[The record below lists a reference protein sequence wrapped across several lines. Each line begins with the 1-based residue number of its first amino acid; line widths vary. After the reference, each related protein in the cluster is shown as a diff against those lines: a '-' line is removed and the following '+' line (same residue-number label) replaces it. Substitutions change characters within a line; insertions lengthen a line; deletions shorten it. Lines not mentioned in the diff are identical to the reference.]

1 MQTGK
6 SAAETIKETG
16 SNVMASAKA
25 GMEKTKAT
33 VQEKVERMT
42 TSDPLEKELATERK
56 EGRINQAELE
66 KQEARHRHAAERVYV
81 RGGATGGVFGHG
93 HSTETGA
100 VTYPTSALPGHG
112 TGEPIGQVT
121 ERVVA
126 GSHPVG
132 INTGTGGTTARNPKV
147 GGTTAEQYGTGGGYS

>member
-25 GMEKTKAT
+25 GLEKTKAT

-42 TSDPLEKELATERK
+42 TSDPLEKELATEKK

-66 KQEARHRHAAERVYV
+66 KQEARHRHAAERVCERWRHRWCV
-81 RGGATGGVFGHG
+81 RSRALDRDISNIGPTRARNRGADWAGDRGGG
-93 HSTETGA
+93 S
-100 VTYPTSALPGHG
+100 
-112 TGEPIGQVT
+112 
-121 ERVVA
+121 RVPPCWDQHWDWWHHRA
-126 GSHPVG
+126 
-132 INTGTGGTTARNPKV
+132 
-147 GGTTAEQYGTGGGYS
+147 